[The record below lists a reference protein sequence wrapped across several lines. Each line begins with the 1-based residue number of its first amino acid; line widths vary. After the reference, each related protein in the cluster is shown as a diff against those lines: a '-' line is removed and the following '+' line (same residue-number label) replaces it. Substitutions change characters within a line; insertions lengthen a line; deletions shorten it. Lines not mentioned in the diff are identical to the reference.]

1 MTTHF
6 QNPITLLVFYFNNI
20 FGEQIDIFIALAA
33 LIVIIH
39 SFTILTI
46 ARAFEAF
53 ITNSSFS
60 RNFRLG
66 IFPYTFT
73 MLVIVMTHILDLLYF
88 AYLIDGMGVFT
99 DQLTSF
105 YFAGEMYTTLGYGN
119 FVLAPQ
125 WRGLPLIIG
134 FTGLFSVSISGAG
147 LFSMLQE
154 LARFRYQSKSHS
166 KSQQEL

>member
-1 MTTHF
+1 
-6 QNPITLLVFYFNNI
+6 
-20 FGEQIDIFIALAA
+20 
-33 LIVIIH
+33 
-39 SFTILTI
+39 
-46 ARAFEAF
+46 
-53 ITNSSFS
+53 
-60 RNFRLG
+60 
-66 IFPYTFT
+66 
-73 MLVIVMTHILDLLYF
+73 
-88 AYLIDGMGVFT
+88 MGVFT